1 MGEGIV
7 TVLIVPPIR
16 LLYFS
21 LCCQQ
26 SAKAKA
32 AKKTTAAKKA
42 PKGKKAAK
50 AQETDGPRGGGKTA
64 QVVAMLKRKNGATL
78 AEIMATTGWLCHTTR
93 AFVSATPWQ
102 ETRFG
107 R

>member
-1 MGEGIV
+1 MLPAVRESQGGQEDHRRQESAQGQEG
-7 TVLIVPPIR
+7 
-16 LLYFS
+16 S
-21 LCCQQ
+21 E
-26 SAKAKA
+26 SA
-32 AKKTTAAKKA
+32 
-42 PKGKKAAK
+42 G
-50 AQETDGPRGGGKTA
+50 TDGPREGGKTA